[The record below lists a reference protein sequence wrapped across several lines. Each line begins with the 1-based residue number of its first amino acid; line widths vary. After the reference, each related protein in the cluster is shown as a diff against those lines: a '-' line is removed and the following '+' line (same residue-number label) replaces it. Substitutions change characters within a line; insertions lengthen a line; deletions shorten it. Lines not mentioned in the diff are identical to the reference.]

1 MAVVV
6 GLIQCLAMW
15 PGVSRSLVTIVGGVI
30 VGLSLPAAVE
40 FSFLLGLLTL
50 TAATVYDGLKY
61 GDEMVQSFGVLA
73 LFFGFLGAW
82 VSAVLAVKWMVAYL
96 KSHGMQIFG
105 YYRIA
110 LAIVVTVLIFGGW
123 LTH

>member
-1 MAVVV
+1 M
-6 GLIQCLAMW
+6 
-15 PGVSRSLVTIVGGVI
+15 S
-30 VGLSLPAAVE
+30 
-40 FSFLLGLLTL
+40 
-50 TAATVYDGLKY
+50 AATVYDGLKY
-61 GDEMVQSFGVLA
+61 GEEMVHSFGLVA

-96 KSHGMQIFG
+96 KKHGMQIFG

-110 LAIVVTVLIFGGW
+110 LAIVVTSLIFGGW

>member
-1 MAVVV
+1 M
-6 GLIQCLAMW
+6 
-15 PGVSRSLVTIVGGVI
+15 
-30 VGLSLPAAVE
+30 E

-61 GDEMVQSFGVLA
+61 GDEMVQSFGALA

-96 KSHGMQIFG
+96 KRHGMQIFG